1 MDIITYKVIKS
12 FQAFLFEPKIE
23 KVFPFAFSESYVEQ
37 KMISFEILWPVIWII
52 KVLQKRNIA
61 VIFELMEN
69 IDY

>member
-37 KMISFEILWPVIWII
+37 KMISFEIL
-52 KVLQKRNIA
+52 
-61 VIFELMEN
+61 
-69 IDY
+69 